1 MLIDV
6 QLGVCVSSI
15 RFQRK
20 LPVMLSVAVAVSAIK
35 ELNVCKLLT
44 TSVAVPDSAMLVG
57 KVINPT
63 VLSVAVPVSV
73 TALIKV

>member
-1 MLIDV
+1 
-6 QLGVCVSSI
+6 
-15 RFQRK
+15 
-20 LPVMLSVAVAVSAIK
+20 MLSVAVAASAIK

-44 TSVAVPDSAMLVG
+44 ASVAVPDSAMLVG

-73 TALIKV
+73 TALIKP